1 MSDWIDPIENSKYIA
16 SLYSQLDNLRSQ
28 HVAEMAAKVEA
39 LEWRDK
45 EICTLRKQL
54 GASKDTIRML
64 LSLLP
69 DSHHI
74 DNCWNWCWDELNG
87 DAQDAVKNGRNEAN
101 KVLANINRIG
111 GVNDTKPRQ

>member
-1 MSDWIDPIENSKYIA
+1 MSKVLKACPFCGSLEIDE
-16 SLYSQLDNLRSQ
+16 LR
-28 HVAEMAAKVEA
+28 HKLA
-39 LEWRDK
+39 
-45 EICTLRKQL
+45 
-54 GASKDTIRML
+54 ASKDTIRML

-74 DNCWNWCWDELNG
+74 NNCWNWCWDELNE